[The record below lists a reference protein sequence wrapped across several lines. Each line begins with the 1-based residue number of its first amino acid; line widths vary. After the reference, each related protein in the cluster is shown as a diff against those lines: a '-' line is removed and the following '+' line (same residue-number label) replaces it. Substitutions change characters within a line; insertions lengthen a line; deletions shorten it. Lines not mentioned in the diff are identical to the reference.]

1 MELEA
6 NDLLKASESLNV
18 RLLSVVRASRS
29 QYRFVEDGDDDDDGG
44 NERRDVF
51 RT

>member
-6 NDLLKASESLNV
+6 NDFLLKASESFNV
-18 RLLSVVRASRS
+18 RSH
-29 QYRFVEDGDDDDDGG
+29 RFVEDGDDDDDGG
-44 NERRDVF
+44 NDRRDVV